1 MFLVLPGA
9 LQWLHKNRTEGCS
22 GSALAMAA
30 GSGHLAT
37 VEWFYGNGIPGD
49 IGKAIEAADEG
60 SHIEVRTP

>member
-1 MFLVLPGA
+1 
-9 LQWLHKNRTEGCS
+9 
-22 GSALAMAA
+22 MAA